1 MTDAL
6 IIEDDACSALALQ
19 SLLDRVG
26 IRAATVPDTDTALQ
40 MVRESL
46 PDILI
51 ADWNV
56 VGDVSSLE
64 VAKHLRERR
73 PESQVFFIS
82 GFERGEIEELL
93 SDFSPCTI
101 YTKPLNFDAI
111 LLEIKRGASEAGNS
125 GHRVEPFATL

>member
-26 IRAATVPDTDTALQ
+26 IRVTIVPDTDTALQ
-40 MVRESL
+40 VVRESL

-56 VGDVSSLE
+56 LGDVSSLE

-73 PESQVFFIS
+73 PEAQVFFIS
-82 GFERGEIEELL
+82 GFEREEIEELL
-93 SDFSPCTI
+93 SDFSPCTV
-101 YTKPLNFDAI
+101 YTKPLNFDAM
-111 LLEIKRGASEAGNS
+111 LVELERGASEVGS
-125 GHRVEPFATL
+125 TRRVEPFATL